1 MKQQEKIYCS
11 LDIETSGF
19 DPLTNEILEVGF
31 VFFTIGDR
39 GVKVTE
45 EFTQVFSP
53 SRPVMP
59 QILGLT
65 GISQAELDSAP
76 KFAEYQKI
84 LQDKLGQAVIVGHN
98 ITFDLKFLEAFGIK
112 FSGES
117 IDTLDLVQWILPTHH
132 SYNLENLM
140 HAFSIS
146 HKEAHRALADSK
158 ATLKLLEKLLQ
169 VYCGFPDKLKKE
181 IKNHIEPC
189 NFIWANFLDYSLAP
203 LNFTHLDKEIR
214 SAKGNNIAD
223 VGLKLE
229 PKVIYN
235 LPLNGNY
242 LQKVAAAAEEKKSK
256 VLLVF
261 PNIAQVMQ
269 AYKQGLVGEAVF
281 LPENV
286 FNEKKFTA
294 LLKKNNLGPE
304 EVRFV
309 LKVLVW
315 LKTNWQKRTVLDLNL
330 SFFGGQFKSLI
341 TGGEIVE
348 NKSAK
353 VLVCDQS
360 TFLQLS
366 AAGLY
371 HSHTVVICGLS
382 EFENS
387 ITSDIGVK
395 AGWGYI
401 NFILKSFYNPELDFG
416 LPKFKDIVIQTLLGS
431 DLFFGLV
438 NALLHTN
445 DQSFQYFKISP
456 QTEYEESYQ
465 KIKTAA
471 YSFIEKLLEANK
483 LLASKEIE
491 KFSKNLKSFFETEEN
506 RVKWI
511 ELADRRCVFF
521 SMPISIT
528 ELVDGAL
535 KPYKKVCFVDSL
547 QEKIT
552 AKFYV
557 NRLGLNGFVS
567 QSVLAAAPKDSKI
580 KQGDLFSL
588 LKKAASPR
596 SKAIKYHPLPLMA
609 DSHTLSD
616 LIADDKA
623 LPAVILFSSP
633 ALVRDFYDNNYRE
646 LKARAAVLAQ
656 SNSGGSNK
664 IFHNFAI
671 NEKSILLA
679 TDKFILKYL
688 SAQPVIDPVEKL
700 RVKTLIICRLPFE
713 QFTHPYQEAVSQ
725 SVSNAFMDYALPKA
739 VYNFQSL
746 IKFFYTDSL
755 RDIYVI
761 DAKLNKDYSSVFKD
775 FYKNIPGAKISGD

>member
-1 MKQQEKIYCS
+1 MKQQQKIYCS

-31 VFFTIGDR
+31 VFFTIGDK

-45 EFTQVFSP
+45 EFTQVFCP

-76 KFAEYQKI
+76 KFSEYQKV
-84 LQDKLGQAVIVGHN
+84 LQDKLGRAVIVGHN
-98 ITFDLKFLEAFGIK
+98 ITFDIKFLEAFGIK
-112 FSGES
+112 FNGES

-140 HAFSIS
+140 HAFAIS

-169 VYCGFPDKLKKE
+169 VYCGFSDKLKNE
-181 IKNHIEPC
+181 IKNLIKPC
-189 NFIWANFLDYSLAP
+189 EFLWEDFLAFNLTP
-203 LNFTHLDKEIR
+203 LIFSEQAKE
-214 SAKGNNIAD
+214 ATLTEKKNIPD
-223 VGLKLE
+223 SGLGLE
-229 PKVIYN
+229 PKIIYN
-235 LPLNGNY
+235 LPLNSGC
-242 LQKVAAAAEEKKSK
+242 LQWTAKAAAAKKSK
-256 VLLVF
+256 TLLVL

-269 AYKQGLVGEAVF
+269 VYKQGLIEDAVF
-281 LPENV
+281 LPENI
-286 FNEKKFTA
+286 FNEKKFSA
-294 LLKKNNLGPE
+294 LLKKENLGSE

-309 LKVLVW
+309 LKIMVW
-315 LKTNWQKRTVLDLNL
+315 RETNWQKRTVLDLNL

-341 TGGEIVE
+341 TGGEITE

-353 VLVCDQS
+353 VLACDQP

-371 HSHTVVICGLS
+371 YGHMVVICGLS

-387 ITSDIGVK
+387 ITSDIGTK

-401 NFILKSFYNPELDFG
+401 NFLLKSFYNPELDFG
-416 LPKFKDIVIQTLLGS
+416 LPKYKNVVLQTLLGS

-445 DQSFQYFKISP
+445 GQSFQYYKISP
-456 QTEYEESYQ
+456 QAEYEESYQ

-471 YSFIEKLLEANK
+471 QSFIEKLSEANK
-483 LLASKEIE
+483 TLASKEIE
-491 KFSKNLKSFFETEEN
+491 KFSKNLHNFFEKEEN

-511 ELADRRCVFF
+511 ELAERRCVFY

-528 ELVDGAL
+528 ELVDGVL

-547 QEKIT
+547 QDEIT
-552 AKFYV
+552 AKFFV
-557 NRLGLNGFVS
+557 NRLGLNNFVLQRLS
-567 QSVLAAAPKDSKI
+567 EVAPKASKI

-588 LKKAASPR
+588 LKKASLPR
-596 SKAIKYHPLPLMA
+596 NKSIGYHLLPQAA
-609 DSHTLSD
+609 DNQALSG
-616 LIADDKA
+616 LIADNKS
-623 LPAVILFSSP
+623 LPAVILFPSP
-633 ALVRDFYDNNYRE
+633 ALVRDFYDSNYQE
-646 LKARAAVLAQ
+646 LKTRAAVLAQ

-664 IFHNFAI
+664 IFHNFSI
-671 NEKSILLA
+671 NEKSVLLA

-688 SAQPVIDPVEKL
+688 SAQPAVSPVEKL
-700 RVKTLIICRLPFE
+700 RVKTLIVCRLPFE

-739 VYNFQSL
+739 VFNFQSIL
-746 IKFFYTDSL
+746 QFFYTDL
-755 RDIYVI
+755 LKDVYII
-761 DAKLNKDYSSVFKD
+761 DVKLGKDYASVFKD
-775 FYKNIPGAKISGD
+775 FYRHIPGAKSAA